1 MVPLYCPKLRSP
13 VIPIV
18 YFLLLSLTVNAQSIY
33 RTACQG
39 NIARLDSML
48 LKTDINTQDNRGRS
62 LLHWAVACNKQDV
75 FEQLIAKGIAFNLED
90 NEGATPLYMA
100 VRFQHMDFFDALA
113 GRLTNVDWQ
122 KRYGAALLEKAILNR
137 DLTFVRKLVENG
149 VPIDSKNKKG
159 STPLEIALRTET
171 SEIADWLVANGADR
185 TLVRSFKPK
194 GDYMGQEAPGKEAK
208 VFAPNFISTEEYEF
222 GSVFNAEAN
231 EFYYGVDLGGRNVIR
246 FSKREQNEW
255 TPPRTIL
262 SHGQY
267 GYNDP
272 FLSPD
277 GNRLYFISNQALD
290 GQGEPKDIDIWYV
303 ERKGEGWS
311 EPINAG
317 PNINSE
323 SEEYYISFTKEGT
336 MYFASDKNQSHHDI
350 YYSKFVDGKFQEAV
364 KLGNAINTNAYEA
377 DVFVD
382 PNEAYLIFC
391 AQRPDGLGRGDLY
404 ISFKKADGSWSPS
417 VNMGDTVNTEH
428 HELCPFVTK
437 DGKYLF
443 FTSQQDIYWVGT
455 EIIGT
460 LKAKSTAMD

>member
-1 MVPLYCPKLRSP
+1 MAPIYCSKLRST

-18 YFLLLSLTVNAQSIY
+18 YFLLLSPTANAQSIY

-62 LLHWAVACNKQDV
+62 LLHWAVACNKQKV
-75 FEQLIAKGIAFNLED
+75 FEHLMAKGIAFNLED

-113 GRLTNVDWQ
+113 GMLGDVDWQ

-137 DLTFVRKLVENG
+137 DLSFVRKLVETG
-149 VPIDSKNKKG
+149 VSIDSKNKKG

-185 TLVRSFKPK
+185 TLVRNFTPQ

-222 GSVFNAEAN
+222 GSVFNAKGN

-246 FSKREQNEW
+246 FSQREGNEW
-255 TPPRTIL
+255 TQPKTIL
-262 SHGQY
+262 SHERY

-290 GQGEPKDIDIWYV
+290 GQGESKDIDIWYV
-303 ERKGEGWS
+303 ERKGAGWS
-311 EPINAG
+311 KPINAG

-323 SEEYYISFTKEGT
+323 GEEYYISFTKQGT

-350 YYSKFVDGKFQEAV
+350 YYSKFVDGEFQEAV
-364 KLGNAINTNAYEA
+364 KLGNAINTEAYEA

-428 HELCPFVTK
+428 HELCPFVTE

-443 FTSQQDIYWVGT
+443 FTSQQDIYWVST
-455 EIIGT
+455 AIIDA